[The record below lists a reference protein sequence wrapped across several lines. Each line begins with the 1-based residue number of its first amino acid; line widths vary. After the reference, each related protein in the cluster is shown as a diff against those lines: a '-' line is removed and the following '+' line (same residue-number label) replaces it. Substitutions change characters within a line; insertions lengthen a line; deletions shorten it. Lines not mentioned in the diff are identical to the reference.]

1 MAPKARDARR
11 PTRQVREPQ
20 QPRNLRSRPLLKG
33 WSLSRVRKWRSPPL
47 LAARCPAPI
56 GSAVPSRAAPAAGRL
71 VWRERGSV
79 RADREERRAAEEPQS
94 VGPRGYVCCGRQV
107 CRTDMLQCTEIV
119 SVAAGD
125 GGASVRGDRQV
136 LLGAA
141 PRGPALPS
149 GRAWRVNDAGLSV
162 RRNLIFLLSPLKCLR
177 VGALKQREL
186 PFSYCGFELTLSER
200 R

>member
-1 MAPKARDARR
+1 MISAVAARFRDCRG
-11 PTRQVREPQ
+11 
-20 QPRNLRSRPLLKG
+20 G
-33 WSLSRVRKWRSPPL
+33 WSEKNSPILHIKNP
-47 LAARCPAPI
+47 
-56 GSAVPSRAAPAAGRL
+56 APAAGRL

-94 VGPRGYVCCGRQV
+94 VSPRGYVCCGRQV

-149 GRAWRVNDAGLSV
+149 GRA
-162 RRNLIFLLSPLKCLR
+162 
-177 VGALKQREL
+177 
-186 PFSYCGFELTLSER
+186 
-200 R
+200 